1 MQKLLTA
8 LHTAGIRSITLD
20 PVAGKIRWV
29 ATQPVPAALRARVA
43 IVKPTLL
50 ALAGTRSLTI
60 TPDDLAASIAS
71 PLPPGLPDGYTLTV
85 PDNWTRPGYRLDGP
99 DGFWTIATS
108 YERGV
113 AMARL
118 HARAARLR
126 TVEGG
131 AG

>member
-1 MQKLLTA
+1 MLPPLPPIKQAEL
-8 LHTAGIRSITLD
+8 
-20 PVAGKIRWV
+20 PVV
-29 ATQPVPAALRARVA
+29 
-43 IVKPTLL
+43 
-50 ALAGTRSLTI
+50 
-60 TPDDLAASIAS
+60 TPQTETDTTPEDLAASIAS